1 MACYNGV
8 PNVKRLSGE
17 SKRVIGDGLRSRI
30 YQRRSNEI
38 GVAVDALNHM
48 LEMGHLNYVR
58 AT

>member
-1 MACYNGV
+1 MA